1 MLIWGQFSGLSRAS
15 HLACAH
21 FSPVRVHPDGHAS
34 VSQGGFRR
42 QGFWGV
48 GRTSSGLASPSS
60 FVLPRLK
67 ASSAHASGWE
77 IPLTTRTRKLWS
89 LCLSPNQGPM
99 LLLVSCLEASAGDQ
113 LQLLSPWPICL
124 LALTHRPTLPCG
136 FPERRMCS
144 KLHNDPKE
152 EDSSEKN
159 SQHTSE
165 DNSASVDKDV
175 STSSE
180 VTVDSANL
188 PHSECGR
195 TKVEVLDGP
204 ASKIIIIMINI

>member
-1 MLIWGQFSGLSRAS
+1 MGAVFWAVSGQSSR
-15 HLACAH
+15 LCP
-21 FSPVRVHPDGHAS
+21 FFTWLRVLPDGHAS

-77 IPLTTRTRKLWS
+77 IPLTTRTRKLLS

-99 LLLVSCLEASAGDQ
+99 LLLVSCLKASAGDQ

-136 FPERRMCS
+136 FPARRTCF
-144 KLHNDPKE
+144 KLHSDPKE
-152 EDSSEKN
+152 EDSSEEN
-159 SQHTSE
+159 SQHSSE
-165 DNSASVDKDV
+165 DSSASVDKDV

-180 VTVDSANL
+180 VTVESTNL
-188 PHSECGR
+188 PHSEGGR
-195 TKVEVLDGP
+195 AKV
-204 ASKIIIIMINI
+204 

>member
-113 LQLLSPWPICL
+113 LQLLSPGPVYLPHHHDTSSKDQECWGKLVSYSPKN
-124 LALTHRPTLPCG
+124 PTLCSEG
-136 FPERRMCS
+136 FGWIPKGREIPARIGGCS
-144 KLHNDPKE
+144 AHSSLWKIFPWKE
-152 EDSSEKN
+152 GRG
-159 SQHTSE
+159 
-165 DNSASVDKDV
+165 VDFMI
-175 STSSE
+175 
-180 VTVDSANL
+180 L
-188 PHSECGR
+188 
-195 TKVEVLDGP
+195 GP
-204 ASKIIIIMINI
+204 PS